1 MTVLFGKAPL
11 PDAASE
17 SSGTAPPVP
26 QAPGAATPY
35 GAALTVLATVFFM
48 WGFATVLNDIL
59 VPHLK
64 AVFALNY
71 GQSLLIQFV
80 FYLAYLLMSLP
91 AARLLE
97 RSGYKPAIIAGL
109 AGMAASALLFVPAA
123 AFGSFGVFLLALFL
137 LASAITLLQVAA
149 NPYVAVI
156 GPATSASSRLNLVQA
171 FNSAGTTVAPI
182 FGGVLILGRSTS
194 GTAGPGDVALTSAQR
209 VADAQAVELPY
220 VLIAAVLLGLALL
233 VWRVRMPD
241 LAAENRR
248 AARAERQRQ
257 SLWHHPNLVL
267 GVPAIFIYLIAEIGI
282 GSTLVNF
289 ISLPQIGAMSHADA
303 ASYVSIFWG
312 GAMVGRFVGAF
323 AMRWVKAERVLAAV
337 SVGALV
343 LALTAVMAKGPL
355 AMWCLIAVGLCHSVM
370 FPTIFTLGI
379 KGLGPLTEE
388 GSGLLIMAIAGGA
401 LAALQGVIADHVGL
415 QLSYLLPAACYVYVL
430 FYAVWGCRVRDVLP
444 KEELTT

>member
-1 MTVLFGKAPL
+1 MAAPVGTV
-11 PDAASE
+11 AAGRPS
-17 SSGTAPPVP
+17 
-26 QAPGAATPY
+26 ATERY
-35 GAALTVLATVFFM
+35 GAALAVLATVFFM

-64 AVFALNY
+64 AVFSLNY

-80 FYLAYLLMSLP
+80 FYLGYLLMSLP
-91 AARLLE
+91 AAKLLE
-97 RSGYKPAIIAGL
+97 RIGYKRSIIFGL
-109 AGMAASALLFVPAA
+109 LGMAVSALLFVPAA
-123 AFGSFGVFLLALFL
+123 AFASFGVFLIALYF

-156 GPATSASSRLNLVQA
+156 GPTNTASSRLNLVQA

-182 FGGVLILGRSTS
+182 FGGILILGRSAG
-194 GTAGPGDVALTSAQR
+194 GTAAGGDVALTSAQR
-209 VADAQAVELPY
+209 AADAQAVELPY
-220 VLIAAVLLGLALL
+220 VLIAGVLVALALL
-233 VWRVRMPD
+233 VWWVRMPD

-248 AARAERQRQ
+248 AAREERKRQ
-257 SLWHHPNLVL
+257 SLWHHPNLVF

-289 ISLPQIGAMSHADA
+289 ISLPHIGAMSHAA
-303 ASYVSIFWG
+303 AANYLTLFWG
-312 GAMVGRFVGAF
+312 GAMAGRFLGAF
-323 AMRWVKAERVLAAV
+323 AMRKVSGESVLAIV

-343 LALTAVMAKGPL
+343 LCLTAVVTQGHL

-379 KGLGPLTEE
+379 RGLGPLTEE

-401 LAALQGVIADHVGL
+401 LSALQGVIADHVGL

-430 FYAVWGCRVRDVLP
+430 FYAIWGSRVKEDLP
-444 KEELTT
+444 KEELTS